1 MSIPPTP
8 DSGTDELRP
17 LEVPATREPGLA
29 EEVAEIAATVAELRA
44 GQVAERSRA
53 RLRPLEIILLTLLAA
68 SLILHALTITR
79 LFGVR
84 NTLRDQIDQ
93 LASSISE
100 AKASKLSY
108 TVAIDQQVPINVD
121 VPIQRSFSVPIDT
134 QVRIQQNID
143 LPVETALGNFT
154 IPVPIDASIPVST
167 TVPIQFDQTLAIDT
181 TVPIK
186 LDVPIQIDL
195 GSEQVSPVLDRLR
208 EKLIE
213 LRDSL

>member
-1 MSIPPTP
+1 MSNIPPP
-8 DSGTDELRP
+8 SSGADDLP
-17 LEVPATREPGLA
+17 QLEVPQLADSGLA
-29 EEVAEIAATVAELRA
+29 EEVAEIAAAVAEMRA

-53 RLRPLEIILLTLLAA
+53 RLRPLEITLLALLAA

-93 LASSISE
+93 LATSISE
-100 AKASKLSY
+100 AKNSKLNY

-154 IPVPIDASIPVST
+154 IPVPIDANIPVST
-167 TVPIQFDQTLAIDT
+167 TVPIQFDQTLNIDT
-181 TVPIK
+181 SVPIK
-186 LDVPIQIDL
+186 LDVPVQIDL

>member
-1 MSIPPTP
+1 MSIPPTS
-8 DSGTDELRP
+8 DSETNELHP
-17 LEVPATREPGLA
+17 LELPAMQKPALA

-93 LASSISE
+93 LATSINE
-100 AKASKLSY
+100 AKSSQLSY
-108 TVAIDQQVPINVD
+108 TVTIDQQVPINVD

-134 QVRIQQNID
+134 EVRIQQTVEV
-143 LPVETALGNFT
+143 PVETVLGSYT
-154 IPVPIDASIPVST
+154 IPVPIDATIPVST
-167 TVPIQFDQTLAIDT
+167 TVPIQFDQTLNIDT
-181 TVPIK
+181 SVPIK